1 MTDSPPC
8 RGLDAPGMPEPNCRS
23 PALDGEGFL
32 PQVMTACL
40 QASPLSSR
48 TGQFLVS
55 GSTNGAVSVWDTG
68 GAGLESKPEPVLSFQ
83 PQKDCTNGVRSRVN
97 FAHLGA
103 RFGREVNLREWAS
116 WLRELTS
123 ATHLSL

>member
-1 MTDSPPC
+1 MTGTPLC
-8 RGLDAPGMPEPNCRS
+8 WGLDAPGMPEPNCGI

-32 PQVMTACL
+32 PWVMTPCR

-55 GSTNGAVSVWDTG
+55 GNTNGAVSVWDTSRV
-68 GAGLESKPEPVLSFQ
+68 GLESKLEPVLSFQ

-103 RFGREVNLREWAS
+103 RFGREVNLSEWAS